1 MQKTTMFYDGGC
13 PLCRKEVAHYI
24 KLDKQQR
31 IAWLDIHADPR
42 VLEPYKISQ
51 QTAMQRLHALDKQGK
66 LQSGAWAFAT
76 IWADL
81 PYYRHL
87 ARFVRTLRLL
97 PLIDFAYRQ
106 FAKRRYRSRCKA
118 GVCTR

>member
-24 KLDKQQR
+24 KLDHQQR
-31 IAWLDIHADPR
+31 IAWLDIHADPS
-42 VLEPYKISQ
+42 VLEPYAISQ
-51 QTAMQRLHALDKQGK
+51 AHAMQRLHALDREGK
-66 LQSGAWAFAT
+66 VQSGAWAFAT

-87 ARFVRTLRLL
+87 ATVVRTLRLL
-97 PLIDFAYRQ
+97 PLIDFAYRH
-106 FAKRRYRSRCKA
+106 FAKWRYRSRCKT
-118 GVCTR
+118 GYCSR